1 MTTLRLMALVF
12 GVALTLLLMDYAFAE
27 PTESEK
33 KATESQ
39 KEAINTPPPSM
50 ELRKKTFEEDRI
62 KKTVDGFFNEL
73 DADKDDKV
81 SHDEFM
87 VPMEDRFKGID
98 SNHDGFITREEF
110 KISFK
115 KHRETRMKMMRRQPG
130 GKLPPKM
137 PPK

>member
-1 MTTLRLMALVF
+1 MTTSRLVRLGLGVVLALVW
-12 GVALTLLLMDYAFAE
+12 VSCDFAE
-27 PTESEK
+27 SAK
-33 KATESQ
+33 KATESRG
-39 KEAINTPPPSM
+39 EAINTIPPSM
-50 ELRKKTFEEDRI
+50 ESTKKTFEEDRI

-73 DADKDDKV
+73 DADKDKKV

-115 KHRETRMKMMRRQPG
+115 KHREVRIKMMQSQPG
-130 GKLPPKM
+130 GKM
-137 PPK
+137 PPNN

>member
-12 GVALTLLLMDYAFAE
+12 GVALTLLLMDYASAE
-27 PTESEK
+27 PTESAK

-50 ELRKKTFEEDRI
+50 ELRKKTFEENRI

-81 SHDEFM
+81 SDDEFM
-87 VPMEDRFKGID
+87 VPMEDRGGGPQKLD
-98 SNHDGFITREEF
+98 SVLSSESLQKE
-110 KISFK
+110 
-115 KHRETRMKMMRRQPG
+115 RR
-130 GKLPPKM
+130 
-137 PPK
+137 